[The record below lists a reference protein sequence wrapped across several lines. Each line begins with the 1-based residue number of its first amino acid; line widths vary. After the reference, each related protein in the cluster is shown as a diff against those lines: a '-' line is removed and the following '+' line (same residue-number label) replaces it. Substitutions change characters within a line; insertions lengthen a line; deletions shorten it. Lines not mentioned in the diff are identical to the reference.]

1 MTFARPKADANGEFM
16 HQRYT
21 ELSDVIRSKN
31 KVEDRLLSVRL
42 KCYEREKKIRL
53 NIIRQ
58 EKYQLERARTTL
70 CKEVNE
76 IQIKKETSS
85 LPSWL
90 PHRPK
95 LENQICQLTSPP
107 EVRDTDWLLNSSF
120 IQSSLVLS
128 NTGHSIRPHTSG

>member
-58 EKYQLERARTTL
+58 
-70 CKEVNE
+70 
-76 IQIKKETSS
+76 
-85 LPSWL
+85 
-90 PHRPK
+90 
-95 LENQICQLTSPP
+95 
-107 EVRDTDWLLNSSF
+107 
-120 IQSSLVLS
+120 
-128 NTGHSIRPHTSG
+128 